1 MRLPQGAAQYGF
13 GFWIAAQLPKAI
25 DGIMAHSMEYVVCIW
40 KKAFAYAEDK
50 KKHMRKEVLS
60 YFRVAV

>member
-1 MRLPQGAAQYGF
+1 MAQYGF

-50 KKHMRKEVLS
+50 KAYEKRGSFLL
-60 YFRVAV
+60 